1 MTDLTRGILGGL
13 GTGVTWAAISV
24 LVRSL
29 SGTITP
35 AGITAVRSTVGGAI
49 VVGLAVAAGYGREI
63 VGMPLWVVLALWAS
77 ILLAMGFGDTVFFAS
92 MDYLGV
98 TRALTLSM
106 ANPLLTTVVG
116 IGFLGEEA
124 TLPRVAG
131 ILLVVGGLCLVVSG
145 KGEAGAERRGSVRRG
160 VRLVFLAA
168 GAWALSAVIL
178 KPALQVVSVM
188 AAAAVRIPMG
198 GLVLWLTPWT
208 RGTVQA
214 VRRSTPAERA
224 RLGAICLL
232 SAVGSLLFTSGIKF
246 GGVAVGNVLASTS
259 PLFTLPFEMWVLGHR
274 PSRQTALGAAVT
286 VAGIGLMNL

>member
-13 GTGVTWAAISV
+13 GTGITWAAISV

-29 SGTITP
+29 SGTVTP
-35 AGITAVRSTVGGAI
+35 AGITAVRSTLGG
-49 VVGLAVAAGYGREI
+49 GLVLVAAVAIGYGGEVVR
-63 VGMPLWVVLALWAS
+63 MPLWAVLSLWAS
-77 ILLAMGFGDTVFFAS
+77 IILAMGIGDTIFFAS
-92 MDYLGV
+92 MDHLGV

-116 IGFLGEEA
+116 IGFLGEEM
-124 TLPRVAG
+124 TPPRAVG

-145 KGEAGAERRGSVRRG
+145 KGEGGSERRGATRQG

-168 GAWALSAVIL
+168 GSWALSAVIM
-178 KPALQVVSVM
+178 KPALQVVSVI

-198 GLVLWLTPWT
+198 GLILWLTPWA
-208 RGTVQA
+208 RGTLRA
-214 VRRSTPAERA
+214 IRTSTPAERA

-246 GGVAVGNVLASTS
+246 GGVAVGNVLASTA
-259 PLFTLPFEMWVLGHR
+259 PLFTLPFEVWVLGHR
-274 PSRQTALGAAVT
+274 PSRRTALGAVAT

>member
-35 AGITAVRSTVGGAI
+35 AGITAVRSTVGGVI
-49 VVGLAVAAGYGREI
+49 VVGLAVAAGHGREI

-92 MDYLGV
+92 MDHLGV

-106 ANPLLTTVVG
+106 ANPLLTTVAG

-124 TLPRVAG
+124 TLPRAAG

-145 KGEAGAERRGSVRRG
+145 KREAGGERRGSTRQG
-160 VRLVFLAA
+160 VKLVFLAA

-208 RGTVQA
+208 RGTLQA
-214 VRRSTPAERA
+214 IARSTTAERA

-259 PLFTLPFEMWVLGHR
+259 PLFTLPFEVWVLGQR
-274 PSRQTALGAAVT
+274 PSRRTALGAVVT